1 MRVSESMIHG
11 TTQIYG
17 VIGDPISHSLSP
29 SLQNPAFAALGMDAV
44 YVTFRVSPSSLG
56 DALRGL
62 LALNVQGINV
72 TVPHKSDVFQYIDE
86 VTDTARK
93 IGAVNTL
100 RNDSGHWIGENTDAI
115 GFIRSLTP
123 LGLNLS
129 GSSVGMLGAGGA
141 ARGVAVGLLEAGVSR
156 LLICN
161 RNHDRAVALV
171 KSLQASFCQQSL
183 SAVSLEELE
192 KEGLNLLVNT
202 TTVGSDGYSSP
213 AKLNRFD
220 NLGAVADIIYRPSR
234 TPLLLEAEKLGLP
247 NLNGGGMLLYQG
259 TAAFSFWTG
268 LEAPES
274 VMRKALD
281 EHLSKI

>member
-1 MRVSESMIHG
+1 MRVSESMILG

-29 SLQNPAFAALGMDAV
+29 SLQNSAFAALEMDAV
-44 YVTFRVSPSSLG
+44 YVSFRVSSSSLG

-72 TVPHKSDVFQYIDE
+72 TVPHKSDVFQYLDE
-86 VTDTARK
+86 VTDTAQK

-115 GFIRSLTP
+115 GFIRSLKP

-141 ARGVAVGLLEAGVSR
+141 ARGVAVGLLEAGVSQ
-156 LLICN
+156 LHICN
-161 RNHDRAVALV
+161 RNHARAVALV
-171 KSLQASFCQQSL
+171 ELLQASFCRQSVN
-183 SAVSLEELE
+183 AVTLEELE
-192 KEGLNLLVNT
+192 KEELSLLVNT

-220 NLGAVADIIYRPSR
+220 NLSAVADIIYRPSR
-234 TPLLLEAEKLGLP
+234 TPLLLEAEKLCLP
-247 NLNGGGMLLYQG
+247 NLNGGGMLLHQG

-268 LEAPES
+268 RAAPEII
-274 VMRKALD
+274 MRKALD

>member
-1 MRVSESMIHG
+1 MIQG

-17 VIGDPISHSLSP
+17 VIGEPISHSLSP
-29 SLQNPAFAALGMDAV
+29 LLHNPAFAALEIDAV

-72 TVPHKSDVFQYIDE
+72 TVPHKSEVFQYVDE
-86 VTDTARK
+86 VTDTARR

-100 RNDSGHWIGENTDAI
+100 RNDSGYWIGENTDAT
-115 GFIRSLTP
+115 GFIRSLEP
-123 LGLNLS
+123 LGLSLP

-141 ARGVAVGLLEAGVSR
+141 AKGVAVGLLEAGVSR
-156 LLICN
+156 LFISN
-161 RNHDRAVALV
+161 RSYDRATVLV
-171 KSLQASFCQQSL
+171 ELLKASFGQQSV

-192 KEGLNLLVNT
+192 KKELNLLVNT

-220 NLGAVADIIYRPSR
+220 KLGAVTDIIYRPSR

-259 TAAFSFWTG
+259 ISAFSFWTRRT
-268 LEAPES
+268 APEII
-274 VMRKALD
+274 MRTALD
-281 EHLSKI
+281 EYLSKL

>member
-1 MRVSESMIHG
+1 MIQG

-29 SLQNPAFAALGMDAV
+29 SLHNPAFAALGIDAV
-44 YVTFRVSPSSLG
+44 YVTFRVSPSSLE

-72 TVPHKSDVFQYIDE
+72 TVPHKSEVFQYVDE

-100 RNDSGHWIGENTDAI
+100 RNDSGHWIGENTDVT
-115 GFIRSLTP
+115 GFIRSLEP
-123 LGLNLS
+123 LGLSLP

-141 ARGVAVGLLEAGVSR
+141 AKGVAVGLLEAGVSR
-156 LLICN
+156 LFISN
-161 RNHDRAVALV
+161 RSYDRATVLAELL
-171 KSLQASFCQQSL
+171 KASFGQQSV

-192 KEGLNLLVNT
+192 KKELNLLVNT
-202 TTVGSDGYSSP
+202 TTVGSDVHSSP
-213 AKLNRFD
+213 AKLDRFD
-220 NLGAVADIIYRPSR
+220 KLGAVTDIIYRPSR

-259 TAAFSFWTG
+259 ISAFSFWTRRT
-268 LEAPES
+268 APEII
-274 VMRKALD
+274 MRKALD
-281 EHLSKI
+281 EYLSKL

>member
-1 MRVSESMIHG
+1 MIQG

-17 VIGDPISHSLSP
+17 VIGEPISHSLSP
-29 SLQNPAFAALGMDAV
+29 LLHNPAFAALEIDAV

-72 TVPHKSDVFQYIDE
+72 TVPHKSEVFQYVDE

-100 RNDSGHWIGENTDAI
+100 RNDSGYWIGENTDAT
-115 GFIRSLTP
+115 GFIRSLEP
-123 LGLNLS
+123 LGLSLP

-141 ARGVAVGLLEAGVSR
+141 AKGVAVGLLEAGVSR
-156 LLICN
+156 LFISN
-161 RNHDRAVALV
+161 RSYDRATVLV
-171 KSLQASFCQQSL
+171 ELLKASFGQQSV

-192 KEGLNLLVNT
+192 KKELNLLVNT

-220 NLGAVADIIYRPSR
+220 KLEAVIDIIYRPSR

-259 TAAFSFWTG
+259 ISAFSFWTRRT
-268 LEAPES
+268 APEII
-274 VMRKALD
+274 MRKALD
-281 EHLSKI
+281 EYLSKL

>member
-1 MRVSESMIHG
+1 MIQG

-29 SLQNPAFAALGMDAV
+29 SLHNPAFAALGIDAV
-44 YVTFRVSPSSLG
+44 YVTFRVSPSSLE

-72 TVPHKSDVFQYIDE
+72 TVPHKSEVFEYVDE
-86 VTDTARK
+86 VTDTARR

-100 RNDSGHWIGENTDAI
+100 RNDSGHWIGENTDAT
-115 GFIRSLTP
+115 GFIRSLEP
-123 LGLNLS
+123 LGLSLP

-141 ARGVAVGLLEAGVSR
+141 AKGVAVGLLEAGVSR
-156 LLICN
+156 LFISN
-161 RNHDRAVALV
+161 RSYDRATVLADLL
-171 KSLQASFCQQSL
+171 KASFGQQSV

-192 KEGLNLLVNT
+192 KKELNLLVNT
-202 TTVGSDGYSSP
+202 TTVGSDGHSSP

-220 NLGAVADIIYRPSR
+220 KLGAVTDIIYRPSR

-259 TAAFSFWTG
+259 ISAFSFWTRRT
-268 LEAPES
+268 APEII
-274 VMRKALD
+274 MRKALD
-281 EHLSKI
+281 EYLSKL

>member
-1 MRVSESMIHG
+1 MIQG

-17 VIGDPISHSLSP
+17 VIGEPISHSLSP
-29 SLQNPAFAALGMDAV
+29 LHHNPAFAALEIDAV

-72 TVPHKSDVFQYIDE
+72 TVPHKSEVFQYVDE

-100 RNDSGHWIGENTDAI
+100 RNDSGYWIGENTDAT
-115 GFIRSLTP
+115 GFIRSLEP
-123 LGLNLS
+123 LGLSLP

-141 ARGVAVGLLEAGVSR
+141 AKGVAVGLLEAGVSR
-156 LLICN
+156 LFISN
-161 RNHDRAVALV
+161 RSYDRATVLV
-171 KSLQASFCQQSL
+171 ELLKASFGQQSV

-192 KEGLNLLVNT
+192 KKELNLLVNT

-220 NLGAVADIIYRPSR
+220 KLGAVTDIIYRPSR

-259 TAAFSFWTG
+259 ISAFSFWTRRT
-268 LEAPES
+268 APEII
-274 VMRKALD
+274 MRTALD
-281 EHLSKI
+281 EYLSKL

>member
-1 MRVSESMIHG
+1 MIQG

-29 SLQNPAFAALGMDAV
+29 SLHNPAFAALGIDAV
-44 YVTFRVSPSSLG
+44 YVTFRVRPSSLE

-72 TVPHKSDVFQYIDE
+72 TVPHKSEVFQYVDE
-86 VTDTARK
+86 VTDTARR
-93 IGAVNTL
+93 IGAINTL
-100 RNDSGHWIGENTDAI
+100 RNDSGHWIGENTDAT
-115 GFIRSLTP
+115 GFIRSLEP
-123 LGLNLS
+123 LGLSLP

-141 ARGVAVGLLEAGVSR
+141 AKGVAVGLLEAGVSR
-156 LLICN
+156 LFISN
-161 RNHDRAVALV
+161 RSYDRATVLAELL
-171 KSLQASFCQQSL
+171 KASFGQQSV

-192 KEGLNLLVNT
+192 KKELNLLVNT
-202 TTVGSDGYSSP
+202 TTVGSDGHSSP

-220 NLGAVADIIYRPSR
+220 KLGAVTDIIYRPSR

-259 TAAFSFWTG
+259 ISAFSFWTRRT
-268 LEAPES
+268 APEII
-274 VMRKALD
+274 MRKALD
-281 EHLSKI
+281 EYLSKL

>member
-1 MRVSESMIHG
+1 MVQG

-29 SLQNPAFAALGMDAV
+29 SLHNPAFAALGIDAV
-44 YVTFRVSPSSLG
+44 YVTFRVSPSSLE

-72 TVPHKSDVFQYIDE
+72 TVPHKSEVFQYVDE
-86 VTDTARK
+86 VTDTARR
-93 IGAVNTL
+93 IGAINTL
-100 RNDSGHWIGENTDAI
+100 RNDSGHWIGENTDAT
-115 GFIRSLTP
+115 GFIRSLEP
-123 LGLNLS
+123 LGLSLP

-141 ARGVAVGLLEAGVSR
+141 AKGVAVGLLEAGVSR
-156 LLICN
+156 LFISN
-161 RNHDRAVALV
+161 RSYDRATVLAELL
-171 KSLQASFCQQSL
+171 KASFGQQSV

-192 KEGLNLLVNT
+192 KKELNLLVNT
-202 TTVGSDGYSSP
+202 TTVGSEGHSSP

-220 NLGAVADIIYRPSR
+220 KLGAVTDIIYRPSR

-259 TAAFSFWTG
+259 ISAFSFWTRRT
-268 LEAPES
+268 APEII
-274 VMRKALD
+274 MRKALD
-281 EHLSKI
+281 EYLSKL

>member
-1 MRVSESMIHG
+1 
-11 TTQIYG
+11 
-17 VIGDPISHSLSP
+17 
-29 SLQNPAFAALGMDAV
+29 
-44 YVTFRVSPSSLG
+44 LG

-62 LALNVQGINV
+62 IALNVQGINV

-161 RNHDRAVALV
+161 RNHDRAVVLV
-171 KSLQASFCQQSL
+171 ESLQSSFCQQSI

-192 KEGLNLLVNT
+192 KEDLNLLVNT

-213 AKLNRFD
+213 AKLNKFD
-220 NLGAVADIIYRPSR
+220 NLSAVADIIYRPSR

-268 LEAPES
+268 REAPES
-274 VMRKALD
+274 IMRKALD
-281 EHLSKI
+281 EHLSNI

>member
-1 MRVSESMIHG
+1 MVQG

-29 SLQNPAFAALGMDAV
+29 SLHNPAFAALGIDAV
-44 YVTFRVSPSSLG
+44 YVTFRVSPSSLE

-72 TVPHKSDVFQYIDE
+72 TVPHKSEVFQYVDE

-100 RNDSGHWIGENTDAI
+100 RNDSGHWIGENTDAT
-115 GFIRSLTP
+115 GFIRSLEP
-123 LGLNLS
+123 LGLSLP

-141 ARGVAVGLLEAGVSR
+141 AKGVAVGLLEAGVSR
-156 LLICN
+156 LFISN
-161 RNHDRAVALV
+161 RSYDRATVLAELL
-171 KSLQASFCQQSL
+171 KASFGQQSV

-192 KEGLNLLVNT
+192 KKELNLLVNT
-202 TTVGSDGYSSP
+202 TTVGSEGHSSP

-220 NLGAVADIIYRPSR
+220 KLGAVTDIIYRPSR

-259 TAAFSFWTG
+259 ISAFSFWTRRT
-268 LEAPES
+268 APEII
-274 VMRKALD
+274 MRKALD
-281 EHLSKI
+281 EYLSKL

>member
-1 MRVSESMIHG
+1 MIQG

-17 VIGDPISHSLSP
+17 VIGEPISHSLSP
-29 SLQNPAFAALGMDAV
+29 LIHNPAFAALEIDAV

-72 TVPHKSDVFQYIDE
+72 TVPHKSEVFQYVDE

-100 RNDSGHWIGENTDAI
+100 RNDSGYWIGENTDAT
-115 GFIRSLTP
+115 GFIRSLEP
-123 LGLNLS
+123 LGLSLP

-141 ARGVAVGLLEAGVSR
+141 AKGVAVGLLEAGVSR
-156 LLICN
+156 LFISN
-161 RNHDRAVALV
+161 RSYDRATVLV
-171 KSLQASFCQQSL
+171 ELLKASFGQQSV

-192 KEGLNLLVNT
+192 KKELNLLVNT

-220 NLGAVADIIYRPSR
+220 KLGAVTDIIYRPSR

-259 TAAFSFWTG
+259 ISAFSFWTRRT
-268 LEAPES
+268 APEII
-274 VMRKALD
+274 MRTALD
-281 EHLSKI
+281 EYLSKL

>member
-1 MRVSESMIHG
+1 MVQG

-29 SLQNPAFAALGMDAV
+29 SLHNPAFVALGIDAV
-44 YVTFRVSPSSLG
+44 YVTFRVSPSSLE

-72 TVPHKSDVFQYIDE
+72 TVPHKSEVFQYVDE
-86 VTDTARK
+86 VTDTARR

-100 RNDSGHWIGENTDAI
+100 RNDSGHWIGENTDAT
-115 GFIRSLTP
+115 GFIRSLEP
-123 LGLNLS
+123 LGLSLP

-141 ARGVAVGLLEAGVSR
+141 AKGVAVGLLEAGVSR
-156 LLICN
+156 LFISN
-161 RNHDRAVALV
+161 RSFDRATVLAELL
-171 KSLQASFCQQSL
+171 KASFGQQSV

-192 KEGLNLLVNT
+192 KKELNLLVNT
-202 TTVGSDGYSSP
+202 TTVGSDGHSSP

-220 NLGAVADIIYRPSR
+220 KLGAVTDIIYRPSR

-259 TAAFSFWTG
+259 ISAFSFWTRRT
-268 LEAPES
+268 APEII
-274 VMRKALD
+274 MRKALD
-281 EHLSKI
+281 EYLSKL